1 MPERPLTKGELS
13 EKFSPEHGP
22 CVDPLHP
29 CVWPSP
35 DDGDVPKNSRDLG
48 LRLPIFLVLSS
59 KVLARIGWNLN
70 EPSVKCKFC
79 RTLVFH
85 RITWL

>member
-13 EKFSPEHGP
+13 GKFSPEHGP

-29 CVWPSP
+29 CVLPSP
-35 DDGDVPKNSRDLG
+35 DDGDVPETSRNLG
-48 LRLPIFLVLSS
+48 LRLPIFFGP
-59 KVLARIGWNLN
+59 KQQVLACIGWTLN

-85 RITWL
+85 RIAWL